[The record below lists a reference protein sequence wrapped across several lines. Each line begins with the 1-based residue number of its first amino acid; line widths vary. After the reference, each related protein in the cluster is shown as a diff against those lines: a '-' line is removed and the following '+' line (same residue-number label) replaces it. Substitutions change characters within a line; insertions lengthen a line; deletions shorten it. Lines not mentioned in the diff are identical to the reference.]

1 MSDPA
6 AKSQVRDQLLDLTLP
21 FPSKYVHSNPSGGG
35 SYVKHHVVEQR
46 LLQVCGPFDFELVQV
61 IRGHV
66 DALPPN
72 PSGKSDKAK
81 KGSPALDDAIVGAVA
96 RLKVSING
104 WTTTVEEV
112 GDCEQPH
119 NWPHDGARMKD
130 AMSDA
135 FKRCAMRLGLGLH
148 LYSNEEYFLHEQ
160 LKKAAG
166 DTEQGET

>member
-1 MSDPA
+1 MTN
-6 AKSQVRDQLLDLTLP
+6 QLLDLALP
-21 FPSKYVHSNPSGGG
+21 FPQKYVHTNPSGGG

-66 DALPPN
+66 A
-72 PSGKSDKAK
+72 GKPGDPEGRSERARAGTPD
-81 KGSPALDDAIVGAVA
+81 LTDVIVGAVA

-148 LYSNEEYFLHEQ
+148 LYSGDEYFLHER
-160 LKKAAG
+160 LKQSELEAAEDALASG
-166 DTEQGET
+166 TEDAA